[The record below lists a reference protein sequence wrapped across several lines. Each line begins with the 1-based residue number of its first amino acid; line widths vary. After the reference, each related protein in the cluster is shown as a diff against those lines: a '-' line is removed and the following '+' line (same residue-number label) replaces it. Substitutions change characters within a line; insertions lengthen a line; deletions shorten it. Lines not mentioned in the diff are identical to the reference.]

1 MQKKRWIILI
11 AILVGVGLIRASEW
25 SLRATP
31 VSASETD
38 WAYISAT
45 LDPTLI
51 APVEP
56 SATASP
62 LPLPTDTSLPPTL
75 TPNPLTTYEYDGPE
89 EILLSAEKRS
99 SAITLEAAATE
110 ETAPI
115 ITELFQLMN
124 EERAKVG
131 APPLEYSPVL
141 ARVAQSH
148 SEEMAKHNFFGHNSL
163 NGLTFVNRIRNAG
176 YNFTAA
182 AENLFAGNGPYN
194 DASYVIN
201 TWLRSTSH
209 RENMLNPAYT
219 EVGIGYGFNPDST
232 YGAYFTADFGTP

>member
-1 MQKKRWIILI
+1 MLKKRWVVLI
-11 AILVGVGLIRASEW
+11 ALLIGMGLIEASEW
-25 SLRATP
+25 SSRAAPVPTP
-31 VSASETD
+31 ERGWV
-38 WAYISAT
+38 YLPAT
-45 LDPTLI
+45 LDPNMI
-51 APVEP
+51 ARGEP
-56 SATASP
+56 TETATP
-62 LPLPTDTSLPPTL
+62 QPRPTDTSLPPTL
-75 TPNPLTTYEYDGPE
+75 TPNPLTAYEYDGPE
-89 EILLSAEKRS
+89 ELLLAAEKFKPL
-99 SAITLEAAATE
+99 ATLELAATA
-110 ETAPI
+110 ETPPI
-115 ITELFQLMN
+115 VTELFQSIN

-141 ARVAQSH
+141 GSVAQSH

-163 NGLTFVNRIRNAG
+163 NGLTFVIRIRNAG
-176 YNFTAA
+176 YSFTSA